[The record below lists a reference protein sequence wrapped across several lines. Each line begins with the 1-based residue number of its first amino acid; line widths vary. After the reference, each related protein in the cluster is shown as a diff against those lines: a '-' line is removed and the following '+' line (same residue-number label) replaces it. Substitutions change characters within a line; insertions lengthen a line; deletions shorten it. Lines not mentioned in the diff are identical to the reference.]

1 MAKHQLP
8 NVTLWYDILHRYW
21 FIMLSNSNQ
30 RDCKCWALVF
40 TAFSRR
46 AVVDMLSQNC
56 FNPLWLPCRC
66 SPDLYNGYV
75 QLKNIIIQLK
85 SESLLMIY
93 IKVPSK
99 RLGSQA
105 SFSVDLKSPRY
116 FIQKTLAKKKYVSEI
131 NGLTPNPSKTS
142 LYTPRFF
149 LKNVFS
155 LLGHSIWEQGAPFK
169 SFFQTKKN
177 THTGDTDFLDLSG

>member
-1 MAKHQLP
+1 MVCSANYNLDQVPMAKHQVP

-46 AVVDMLSQNC
+46 AVVDMLSHNC

-116 FIQKTLAKKKYVSEI
+116 FIQKTLAKK
-131 NGLTPNPSKTS
+131 NMS
-142 LYTPRFF
+142 L
-149 LKNVFS
+149 K
-155 LLGHSIWEQGAPFK
+155 
-169 SFFQTKKN
+169 
-177 THTGDTDFLDLSG
+177 